1 MEDFFFFSKIVKK
14 CNTGLTVYNLIGYS
28 QRVSV
33 LSFFPTVHLFFFFVF
48 FLHVPFVSISKIS
61 YSYIDIHD
69 DVHYEKHGIHKSRA
83 CN

>member
-33 LSFFPTVHLFFFFVF
+33 LSFFSYGPLFFF